1 MIAGSKARK
10 GKRPADSRAFP
21 GKWVAGWLPS
31 RRRRLA
37 LFLLAAG
44 RFLGRLFRFFLSAR
58 FLSSFFRGGFFGRLG
73 FFHCGLFGRL
83 AGSFFAGRG
92 SACGG
97 PLGFARSA
105 PGSRGL
111 LIRIVV
117 RAQLVDFGDG

>member
-58 FLSSFFRGGFFGRLG
+58 FLSSFFRGGFFGRL
-73 FFHCGLFGRL
+73 